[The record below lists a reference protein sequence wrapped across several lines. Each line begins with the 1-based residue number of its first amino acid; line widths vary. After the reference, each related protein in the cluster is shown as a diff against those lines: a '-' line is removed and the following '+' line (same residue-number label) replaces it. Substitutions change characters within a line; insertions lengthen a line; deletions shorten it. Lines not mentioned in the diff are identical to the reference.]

1 MDPRSLDSG
10 RRRNWFAVRVEG
22 RPIRAGP
29 RALGTGHALAADRVE
44 AYTICVGFPLLPL
57 FPLPLV
63 LFPGT
68 PLPLHIFE
76 PRYRRMLADC
86 LRGDRRFGILF
97 QPDDAETD
105 LPAPGTVGCVAHVD
119 TCADRPDGR
128 SDILVSGVARF
139 ELQRLVSGD
148 EPYLV
153 GAVTMYDDLA
163 EPSIPLETL
172 ARQVRD
178 LFARVGRAAGVI
190 ADDRA
195 TPPELPRDAALLSF
209 AIASLVDLDAPAR
222 QALLAS
228 RSPMDRLRSVET
240 LLASAVDTI
249 ESHAHVHRRAKRNGH
264 GPHPVA

>member
-1 MDPRSLDSG
+1 MRS
-10 RRRNWFAVRVEG
+10 
-22 RPIRAGP
+22 
-29 RALGTGHALAADRVE
+29 GHPNALASGRVE
-44 AYTICVGFPLLPL
+44 AYTTRVGLPHLPL

-97 QPDDAETD
+97 RPEDRGTD
-105 LPAPGTVGCVAHVD
+105 VPAPGTVGCVAHVD
-119 TCADRPDGR
+119 SSADRPDGR
-128 SDILVSGVARF
+128 SDILVTGVARF
-139 ELQRLVSGD
+139 ELLQLVSAG

-153 GAVTMYDDLA
+153 GAVTAFDDLA

-178 LFARVGRAAGVI
+178 LFARVGRAAGEI
-190 ADDRA
+190 ADDTA

-209 AIASLVDLDAPAR
+209 AIAALVDLDAPAR

-228 RSPMDRLRSVET
+228 RSPIDRLHSVQA
-240 LLASAVDTI
+240 LLASAVDAI
-249 ESHAHVHRRAKRNGH
+249 ESHAHVHRRAKGNGH